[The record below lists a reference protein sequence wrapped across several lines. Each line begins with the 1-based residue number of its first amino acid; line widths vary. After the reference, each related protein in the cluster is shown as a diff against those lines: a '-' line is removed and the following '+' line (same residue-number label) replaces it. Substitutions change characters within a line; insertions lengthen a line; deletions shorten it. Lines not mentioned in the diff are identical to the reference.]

1 MKQIEIKTPMELFTF
16 VDEYFESMTEEDKSQ
31 LLCEVLG
38 SSWLV
43 VFCHMGV
50 CKTNIADLKLEFG
63 AILYD
68 DYNKNDCRLLT
79 PLSDSFYRKFIEPL
93 SRPTTPEQ
101 LEYIKWLRSCKDG
114 LCFSNMVKS
123 EALFPDHIKTY
134 MMMDD

>member
-31 LLCEVLG
+31 LLREVLG

-50 CKTNIADLKLEFG
+50 RKTNIADLKLEFG

-68 DYNKNDCRLLT
+68 DFNKNDCQLLT
-79 PLSDSFYRKFIEPL
+79 PLSDSFDRKFIEPL

-101 LEYIKWLRSCKDG
+101 LEYIKWLRDYRNDLSFAKRKYEEDD
-114 LCFSNMVKS
+114 
-123 EALFPDHIKTY
+123 FPDHVKRYLGIK
-134 MMMDD
+134 

>member
-1 MKQIEIKTPMELFTF
+1 MKQIEIKTPMELFMF
-16 VDEYFESMTEEDKSQ
+16 VDEYFESMSEDDIEQ
-31 LLCEVLG
+31 LMVEVLG

-50 CKTNIADLKLEFG
+50 RKTNIADLKLEFG

-68 DYNKNDCRLLT
+68 DFNKNDCQLLT
-79 PLSDSFYRKFIEPL
+79 PLSDSFDRKFIEPL

-101 LEYIKWLRSCKDG
+101 LEYIKWLRECKDG
-114 LCFSNMVKS
+114 LCFSNMVKN

>member
-31 LLCEVLG
+31 LLREVLG

-50 CKTNIADLKLEFG
+50 RKTNIADLKLEFG

-68 DYNKNDCRLLT
+68 DFNKNDCQLLT
-79 PLSDSFYRKFIEPL
+79 PLSGSFDRKFIEPL

-101 LEYIKWLRSCKDG
+101 LEYIKWLRDYRNDLSFDKRKYEEDD
-114 LCFSNMVKS
+114 
-123 EALFPDHIKTY
+123 FPDHVKRYLGIK
-134 MMMDD
+134 

>member
-1 MKQIEIKTPMELFTF
+1 MKQIEIKTPMELFMF

-31 LLCEVLG
+31 LLREVLG

-50 CKTNIADLKLEFG
+50 RKTSIADLKLEFG

-68 DYNKNDCRLLT
+68 DFNKNDCQLLT
-79 PLSDSFYRKFIEPL
+79 PLSDSFDRKFIEPL

-101 LEYIKWLRSCKDG
+101 LEYIKWLRDYRNDLSFAKR
-114 LCFSNMVKS
+114 NY
-123 EALFPDHIKTY
+123 EAEDYPDHVKRYLGIK
-134 MMMDD
+134 

>member
-1 MKQIEIKTPMELFTF
+1 MEQIEIKTPMELFMF

-31 LLCEVLG
+31 LLREVLG

-50 CKTNIADLKLEFG
+50 RKTSIADLKLEFG

-68 DYNKNDCRLLT
+68 DFNKNDCRLLT
-79 PLSDSFYRKFIEPL
+79 PLSDSFDRKFIEPL

-101 LEYIKWLRSCKDG
+101 LEYIKWLRDYRNDLSFDKRKYEEDD
-114 LCFSNMVKS
+114 
-123 EALFPDHIKTY
+123 FPDHVKRYLGIK
-134 MMMDD
+134 

>member
-1 MKQIEIKTPMELFTF
+1 MKQIEIKTPMELFMF

-31 LLCEVLG
+31 LLREVLG

-50 CKTNIADLKLEFG
+50 RKTNIADLKLEFG

-68 DYNKNDCRLLT
+68 DFNKNDCRLLT
-79 PLSDSFYRKFIEPL
+79 PLSGSFDRKFIEPL

-101 LEYIKWLRSCKDG
+101 LEYIKWLRDYRNDLSFDKRKYEEDD
-114 LCFSNMVKS
+114 
-123 EALFPDHIKTY
+123 FPDHVKRYLGIK
-134 MMMDD
+134 

>member
-1 MKQIEIKTPMELFTF
+1 MKQIEIKTPMELFMF

-31 LLCEVLG
+31 LLREVLG

-50 CKTNIADLKLEFG
+50 RKTNIADLKLEFG

-68 DYNKNDCRLLT
+68 DFNKNDCQLLT
-79 PLSDSFYRKFIEPL
+79 PLSDSFDRKFIEPL

-101 LEYIKWLRSCKDG
+101 LEYIKWLRDYRNDLSFDKRKYEEDD
-114 LCFSNMVKS
+114 
-123 EALFPDHIKTY
+123 FPDHVKRYLGIK
-134 MMMDD
+134 

>member
-31 LLCEVLG
+31 LLREVLG

-50 CKTNIADLKLEFG
+50 RKTNIADLKLEFG

-68 DYNKNDCRLLT
+68 DFNKNDCQLLT
-79 PLSDSFYRKFIEPL
+79 PLSDSFDRKFIEPL

-101 LEYIKWLRSCKDG
+101 LEYIKWLRECKDG
-114 LCFSNMVKS
+114 LFKYKTIYK
-123 EALFPDHIKTY
+123 EEDYPDHVKRYLGIK
-134 MMMDD
+134 

>member
-31 LLCEVLG
+31 LLREVLG

-50 CKTNIADLKLEFG
+50 RKTNIADLKLEFG

-68 DYNKNDCRLLT
+68 DFNKNDCQLLT
-79 PLSDSFYRKFIEPL
+79 PLSDSFDRKFIEPL
-93 SRPTTPEQ
+93 SRPTTPGQ
-101 LEYIKWLRSCKDG
+101 LEYIKWLRDYRNDLSFDKRKYEEDD
-114 LCFSNMVKS
+114 L
-123 EALFPDHIKTY
+123 PDHVKRY
-134 MMMDD
+134 LGMK

>member
-31 LLCEVLG
+31 LLREVLG
-38 SSWLV
+38 SSWMV

-50 CKTNIADLKLEFG
+50 RKTNIADLKLEFG

-68 DYNKNDCRLLT
+68 DFNKNDRRLLT
-79 PLSDSFYRKFIEPL
+79 PLSDSFDRKFIEPL

-101 LEYIKWLRSCKDG
+101 LEYIKWLRDYRNDLSFAKR
-114 LCFSNMVKS
+114 NY
-123 EALFPDHIKTY
+123 EAEDYPDHVKRYLGIK
-134 MMMDD
+134 

>member
-1 MKQIEIKTPMELFTF
+1 MKQIEIKTPMELFMF

-31 LLCEVLG
+31 LLREVLG

-50 CKTNIADLKLEFG
+50 RKTNIADLKLEFG

-68 DYNKNDCRLLT
+68 DFNKNDCQLLT
-79 PLSDSFYRKFIEPL
+79 PLSGSFDRKFIEPL

-101 LEYIKWLRSCKDG
+101 LEYIKWLRDYRNDLSFDKRKYEEDD
-114 LCFSNMVKS
+114 
-123 EALFPDHIKTY
+123 FPDHVKRYLGIK
-134 MMMDD
+134 

>member
-1 MKQIEIKTPMELFTF
+1 MKQIEIKTPMELFMF

-31 LLCEVLG
+31 LLREVLG

-50 CKTNIADLKLEFG
+50 RKTNIADLKLEFG

-68 DYNKNDCRLLT
+68 DFNKNDCRLLT
-79 PLSDSFYRKFIEPL
+79 PLSDSFDRKFIEPL

-101 LEYIKWLRSCKDG
+101 LEYIKWLRDYRNDLSFDKRKYEEDD
-114 LCFSNMVKS
+114 L
-123 EALFPDHIKTY
+123 PDHVKRYLGIK
-134 MMMDD
+134 

>member
-1 MKQIEIKTPMELFTF
+1 MKQIEIKTPMELFMF

-31 LLCEVLG
+31 LLREVLG

-50 CKTNIADLKLEFG
+50 RKTSIADLKLEFG

-68 DYNKNDCRLLT
+68 DFNKNDCQLLT
-79 PLSDSFYRKFIEPL
+79 PLSDSFDRKFIEPL

-101 LEYIKWLRSCKDG
+101 LEYIKWLRDYRNDLSFDKRKYEEDD
-114 LCFSNMVKS
+114 L
-123 EALFPDHIKTY
+123 PDHVKRY
-134 MMMDD
+134 LGMK

>member
-31 LLCEVLG
+31 LLREVLG

-50 CKTNIADLKLEFG
+50 RKTNIADLKLEFG

-68 DYNKNDCRLLT
+68 DFNKNDCQLLT
-79 PLSDSFYRKFIEPL
+79 PLSGSFDRKFIEPL

-101 LEYIKWLRSCKDG
+101 LEYIKWLRDCRNDLSFAKR
-114 LCFSNMVKS
+114 NY
-123 EALFPDHIKTY
+123 EAEDYPDHVKKY
-134 MMMDD
+134 LGMK